1 MNQSNPISG
10 FRELSRNGF
19 SPILLGSMTFLT
31 SFFTGCCSTPQ
42 TYPTPY
48 GSAFPANNMQGM
60 PINSGVYAPPS
71 INSAAMPPGY
81 TAGTVP
87 QGFTVTPP
95 QGTIQGTIPM
105 GTVPMG
111 TVPTGTVPTG
121 SVPMGAVPQSQA
133 LPAGTMQPT
142 NPALPPFGAPTSSFP
157 PGYPPTGYPPTGYPP
172 TGYPQTGYPQ
182 GVPMN
187 TMIPPSQPYLFG
199 R

>member
-1 MNQSNPISG
+1 MNQSKPIHG

-19 SPILLGSMTFLT
+19 TPILFGSMTFLT
-31 SFFTGCCSTPQ
+31 SFFSGCCSTPQ

-60 PINSGVYAPPS
+60 PINSGVFAPPS

-87 QGFTVTPP
+87 QGFNVTPP
-95 QGTIQGTIPM
+95 QGTIPM
-105 GTVPMG
+105 GSMPM
-111 TVPTGTVPTG
+111 G
-121 SVPMGAVPQSQA
+121 SVPMGSVPPSQA
-133 LPAGTMQPT
+133 FPAGTMQPT
-142 NPALPPFGAPTSSFP
+142 NPSLPPFGAPSSSFP
-157 PGYPPTGYPPTGYPP
+157 PGYPPTGYPPTGYP
-172 TGYPQTGYPQ
+172 Q

-187 TMIPPSQPYLFG
+187 TMIPPSQPFLFG